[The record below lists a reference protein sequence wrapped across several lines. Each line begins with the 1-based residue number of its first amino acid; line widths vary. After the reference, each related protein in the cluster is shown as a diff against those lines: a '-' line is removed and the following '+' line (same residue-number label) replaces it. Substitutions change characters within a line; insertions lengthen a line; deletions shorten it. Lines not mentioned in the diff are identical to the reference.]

1 MHDLGRVPGI
11 DEHGL
16 SAFSNHG
23 RVALAHIKKAKL
35 ELLAVKRKR
44 QEQEDE
50 GESESVEHE
59 RPRYRADVARM
70 IGLSRDHR

>member
-1 MHDLGRVPGI
+1 VPGI

-16 SAFSNHG
+16 SALPDHG
-23 RVALAHIKKAKL
+23 RVALAHVKKAKL
-35 ELLAVKRKR
+35 ELLAMKRKS

-59 RPRYRADVARM
+59 RPRYRTNIAVM
-70 IGLSRDHR
+70 IGLSRNNR